1 MSSDTSPSAPHLVS
15 VDIAAKTTAND
26 DNHASPSSRKSPPPP
41 RLKFDTLNR
50 PFFSTT
56 STNISSNTS
65 SNESTAFVFTSS
77 RTLRALHDSSI
88 PSVASIFS
96 SSSASPVT
104 TPGSPGVSPDS
115 NNSKAGKSRPSL
127 TRSQLAKHSVGALDT
142 RCMVGPNMRAAG
154 FVPLANSSLAQAYNP
169 YSSHPESPPTPTSSG
184 AGAGIPTPNEPPPF
198 PPIVFVSPSMVA
210 TTSIWDYQLGMGLGI
225 TGKERSQS
233 AADLSLPTPSPDFEP
248 MPESIYATLSSSQ
261 STSFTSSTSSIF
273 STSSKST
280 AKSSSTSI
288 SSIPSIGS
296 QITDVDSKAKRM
308 SYMSSPSRVDGYP
321 FPQTP
326 PRSRTHSNAPST
338 KSDSTTTSA
347 YHTANENE
355 PSSTAS
361 LVKSNTALSAS
372 SNISSSSH
380 RTSSVTTTGQTRR
393 KRIST
398 KLPPDYAPPSF
409 ITARPRRPVAPDA
422 QLSLTELC
430 VASSRAWVT
439 DPDCLGPM
447 PAPSPGT
454 SSSSSTST
462 VSLTSGDGKKK
473 SRGRSTSVSGIGEG
487 THGRGRTRDRG
498 KRREVE
504 VLKNNAT
511 TRVPKKIAEEVVVE
525 GCAPSSSAEVRLNK
539 EITHKPNVPD
549 NLDEWDPVKEHVV
562 EKGKHRAH
570 TKRDSIDSLEDKEK
584 VKAQDPDSRQSS
596 TNSRHS
602 MGKGYAY
609 SSFTF
614 PPATTSGD
622 GKAGAHHL
630 GDHER
635 TPSREEEVPPSPKE
649 HREHHHHRDKER
661 SQRSKEL
668 GALVQAHRDRD
679 REKARQSVKEHREDP
694 EILRKEEYTIEHAA
708 EIKDVVD
715 ELWDKS
721 LKVSVCH
728 MTSSRDNTDFWPQK
742 RMGRGRGAAHISGG
756 KPRRPAIASSYAA
769 SDAETMV
776 DLDGRH

>member
-210 TTSIWDYQLGMGLGI
+210 TTSIWDYQLCMGLGI

-422 QLSLTELC
+422 QLSLTEL
-430 VASSRAWVT
+430 
-439 DPDCLGPM
+439 
-447 PAPSPGT
+447 
-454 SSSSSTST
+454 SSSTST

-721 LKVSVCH
+721 LK
-728 MTSSRDNTDFWPQK
+728 K

-756 KPRRPAIASSYAA
+756 KPRRPTIASSYAA